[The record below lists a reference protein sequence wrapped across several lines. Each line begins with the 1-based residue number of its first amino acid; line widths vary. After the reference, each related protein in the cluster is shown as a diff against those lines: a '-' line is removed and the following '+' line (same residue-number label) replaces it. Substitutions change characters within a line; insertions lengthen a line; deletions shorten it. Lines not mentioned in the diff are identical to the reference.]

1 MLEGISKELSRHPEI
16 FFAYA
21 YGSFLEDGPFRDLDL
36 ALYLDPKQVCS
47 QPFRY
52 EDAIAKNLHHQFMLS
67 FPVDIRILN
76 GTPVGFRYRVFR
88 GRLLFEREPAVR
100 IDLVVRTVAHYFD
113 LAPFLHHYLKDAYG
127 CAT

>member
-21 YGSFLEDGPFRDLDL
+21 YGSFLEDGPFWDLDL
-36 ALYLDPKQVCS
+36 AVYLHPKQVGVES
-47 QPFRY
+47 FRY
-52 EDAIAKNLHHQFMLS
+52 QDALATDIGRQFKLS
-67 FPVDIRILN
+67 FPLDIRILN
-76 GTPVGFRYRVFR
+76 GTPVSFRYRVFR

-100 IDLVVRTVAHYFD
+100 IELVVRTLTRYFD
-113 LAPFLHHYLKDAYG
+113 LAPFLHHFLKDAYG